1 MRQREV
7 HPGEFYRHFKNRY
20 YQVIAVALH
29 SETGEPMVVYQALY
43 GDFQIYVRPY
53 DLFVSEVDHEK
64 YPEVSQRYRFERVYP
79 DHGANGDLGTWKT
92 VGRTDDTAFVENGE
106 SVGRDD
112 FAGRTERDPEPNPDL
127 LAFLD
132 ADDYASRM
140 ECLQRLEKTASQSD
154 IDSICVALDIHVHP
168 GEIWSQIAQIRKNLS
183 LQEHYDGS
191 RLRG

>member
-1 MRQREV
+1 MREREV

-20 YQVIAVALH
+20 YQVIAVAIH

-43 GDFQIYVRPY
+43 GKFQIYVRPY

-64 YPEVSQRYRFERVYP
+64 YPDVSQRYRFERVYP
-79 DHGANGDLGTWKT
+79 GSD
-92 VGRTDDTAFVENGE
+92 VNGE
-106 SVGRDD
+106 TG
-112 FAGRTERDPEPNPDL
+112 AKPEPQPKPDPQPNPDL

-132 ADDYASRM
+132 ADDYALRM
-140 ECLQRLEKTASQSD
+140 ECLQRLEKSASQSD
-154 IDSICVALDIHVHP
+154 IDSICVALDMQVHP

-191 RLRG
+191 RLR